1 MQPCVWGLLAE
12 RSARCTASRARA
24 SGIGLSRA
32 AAGLSPSARCWARKA
47 RARAT
52 HFAPA
57 RHSGVMC
64 ASACFL
70 TAPNLLSPFATYTA
84 DAQPVGKHA
93 PAAAAR
99 TTGGYCNS
107 GWGPFRDCRCSGCS
121 GAREQHAVIHLY
133 SARSHCCQLSDCS
146 GTFIL
151 TCVQLGRMVGDY
163 NFVLRFSDFI

>member
-12 RSARCTASRARA
+12 RSASLTASRARSA
-24 SGIGLSRA
+24 WISLSRA
-32 AAGLSPSARCWARKA
+32 ARARFCAPSARCWARKA

-52 HFAPA
+52 HFARA

-70 TAPNLLSPFATYTA
+70 TAPNLLAPFATYTA

-107 GWGPFRDCRCSGCS
+107 GWGPFRDCGCSGCS

-133 SARSHCCQLSDCS
+133 SARSHCCQLSDWTVPARS
-146 GTFIL
+146 F
-151 TCVQLGRMVGDY
+151 
-163 NFVLRFSDFI
+163 